1 MSRLSTYFQ
10 IVMVSSCVAFGCTN
24 RCTKDSGISFFRFPL
39 KKPDLLHRWVQ
50 AVRCKNW
57 KPTAGSRICSEH
69 FESSCFV
76 IRPGQ
81 IGKRLNENS
90 VPTVFPAFPCHLQPK
105 KQLQRKSPKKR
116 KADESSIL
124 SSPSPTKISLIHS
137 YASKITLETKLKQ
150 SEARISHLKK
160 RVKRAKQNV
169 YRRNLRIQNLLQ
181 TLKKQKLVSDE
192 QHDLL
197 ENNFSSVAK
206 ELFNDQLRNS
216 KGSHGNRY
224 SIATKQFA
232 VTLHYYSPKAYNF
245 VRRVMHL
252 PHEKHICKWNSSVNC
267 EPGFLS
273 DVIELLGKRA
283 KCDKILQDVVLIID
297 AMAIR
302 KGTWWDE
309 KKTHMLAML
318 TMEQP

>member
-1 MSRLSTYFQ
+1 
-10 IVMVSSCVAFGCTN
+10 MVSSCVAFGCTN
-24 RCTKDSGISFFRFPL
+24 CCTKDSGISFFRFPL

-50 AVRCKNW
+50 AVRRKNW

-137 YASKITLETKLKQ
+137 YASKITIETKLKQ

-181 TLKKQKLVSDE
+181 TLKKAE
-192 QHDLL
+192 AC
-197 ENNFSSVAK
+197 F
-206 ELFNDQLRNS
+206 
-216 KGSHGNRY
+216 
-224 SIATKQFA
+224 
-232 VTLHYYSPKAYNF
+232 
-245 VRRVMHL
+245 
-252 PHEKHICKWNSSVNC
+252 
-267 EPGFLS
+267 
-273 DVIELLGKRA
+273 
-283 KCDKILQDVVLIID
+283 
-297 AMAIR
+297 
-302 KGTWWDE
+302 
-309 KKTHMLAML
+309 
-318 TMEQP
+318 